1 MRRQSSLEFD
11 DLRTIIALAE
21 ELNFHRAGRR
31 VGLSQPGVTRVLA
44 KVERHVGACLF
55 ERSHSK
61 RNSVAINDA
70 GRSYV
75 ERAKLALAHEE
86 GAALAARE
94 TMHGID
100 RQLVVGRSPHV
111 DRRLVEI
118 LHSIELPLYPNL
130 RVDLPTRYAG
140 ELPACI
146 RSGEFDLAIIT
157 NPPED
162 PFLTSTLLRC
172 TPFTVVLPEGHGC
185 ANSQFTSLDHLKST
199 PWIFF
204 ERHVHPAL
212 YDAFRD
218 RARGLGIGQ
227 ERIHHVAD
235 AEEACEMVRRMSAV
249 AFLSPRGA
257 ANVSKDGVA
266 FCTLREDDLFLGT
279 HLVARAEN
287 GSKLVSEFV
296 RNFVKRLKQAGLY
309 EPIPSESASDVH
321 CAGLM
326 PTSKSSSTF
335 VQAH

>member
-61 RNSVAINDA
+61 RNSAALTDA

-75 ERAKLALAHEE
+75 ERARLALAHGD
-86 GAALAARE
+86 GAVLAARE

-185 ANSQFTSLDHLKST
+185 AKSQFTSLDHLKST

-235 AEEACEMVRRMSAV
+235 AEEACEMVRRIGAA

-266 FCTLREDDLFLGT
+266 FCTLRENDLFLGT

-309 EPIPSESASDVH
+309 EPIPSESTSDVH
-321 CAGLM
+321 CASLM
-326 PTSKSSSTF
+326 PASKPSSAF
-335 VQAH
+335 AQAT

>member
-61 RNSVAINDA
+61 RNSVVINDA

-130 RVDLPTRYAG
+130 RVDLKAVAWIDY
-140 ELPACI
+140 
-146 RSGEFDLAIIT
+146 
-157 NPPED
+157 
-162 PFLTSTLLRC
+162 TLLS
-172 TPFTVVLPEGHGC
+172 GHP
-185 ANSQFTSLDHLKST
+185 ANGRLQCERRQAQLCQRLFTSEVGAPANELSVKILMEANHSHIVRKKLRFSYL
-199 PWIFF
+199 F
-204 ERHVHPAL
+204 E
-212 YDAFRD
+212 Y
-218 RARGLGIGQ
+218 
-227 ERIHHVAD
+227 
-235 AEEACEMVRRMSAV
+235 EM
-249 AFLSPRGA
+249 G
-257 ANVSKDGVA
+257 
-266 FCTLREDDLFLGT
+266 
-279 HLVARAEN
+279 
-287 GSKLVSEFV
+287 
-296 RNFVKRLKQAGLY
+296 
-309 EPIPSESASDVH
+309 
-321 CAGLM
+321 
-326 PTSKSSSTF
+326 
-335 VQAH
+335 